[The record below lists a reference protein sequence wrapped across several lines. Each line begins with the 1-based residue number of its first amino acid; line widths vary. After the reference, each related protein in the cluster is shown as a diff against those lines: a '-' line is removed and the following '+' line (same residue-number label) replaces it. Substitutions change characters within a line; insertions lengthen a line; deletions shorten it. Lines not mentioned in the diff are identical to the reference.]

1 MPCDPELPPAF
12 PTLQAWRPWCS
23 SSLESLDSSSCR
35 ALAAASRCR
44 FLSLALNCLYI
55 TSAAVDGTLV
65 KMEALESLWIHCGG
79 KLSRLLGH

>member
-1 MPCDPELPPAF
+1 MLKFTGEPGARLLKLPC
-12 PTLQAWRPWCS
+12 
-23 SSLESLDSSSCR
+23 

-55 TSAAVDGTLV
+55 TSAAVDDTLV
-65 KMEALESLWIHCGG
+65 KMEALERLWIHCGG